1 MVEFVIADPHAAVF
15 ESGGR
20 AWLAAGSDPVLF
32 ERTVKREAPR
42 GTGTDGI
49 LRVLAGLGEE
59 GTFAVAERSPG
70 GGSRVTL
77 LKTLSSTFDLYF
89 RRDGLKTRIF
99 DHFRNAVASIPV
111 ADRVPDEAA
120 FADHILFAYD
130 YLPGRHTF
138 LRGVSKLTPGSRVEI
153 EPDGRVR
160 FSQAEPLRLPDA
172 GSFRQPE
179 EAADRL
185 GEILSGLV
193 SAYGASFGAPAVL
206 FSGGVDSTLVMACL
220 EKGATAVTLGIDSP
234 EYAFEMDYARR
245 AGELLGAAHSLEILE
260 EGRFGGV
267 LRELVETL
275 GQPAGT
281 LFFQP
286 MAFHLAFQGSHALF
300 FSGEMADSLF
310 GFNKLAKVFD
320 DGALSGEERKALQR
334 EPWSLAGFAARSG
347 LGPDLETVAGIL
359 GRERVESRLSNRL
372 DFALALCPGLA
383 GLEPARW
390 REGHGELLGLFTGF
404 GHARE
409 YVGRTRQQAF
419 CRGKTV
425 MAPFAAKS
433 VLDLA
438 LSMPMPGR
446 IVREG
451 VVKHIPKALLGALLP
466 GYPVHTRKGGSDVPR
481 TRFLQEGPLKGV
493 FRTVKPPRSWPKD
506 RLDVLLEPRR
516 ETSFVALSALSYS
529 LWQDRVLE
537 NPGLEPVQGTRRLRF
552 PPGKEGQA

>member
-1 MVEFVIADPHAAVF
+1 MVEFVIADPRAAVF

-20 AWLAAGSDPVLF
+20 AWLAAGSDPALF
-32 ERTVKREAPR
+32 ERTVKREASR

-49 LRVLAGLGEE
+49 LRALADLAEE

-89 RRDGLKTRIF
+89 RRDGLKTRVF

-111 ADRVPDEAA
+111 SERLPDEAA
-120 FADHILFAYD
+120 FADHLLFAYD

-138 LRGVSKLTPGSRVEI
+138 LRGVTKLGSGARVEI
-153 EPDGRVR
+153 EPDGKIRY
-160 FSQAEPLRLPDA
+160 SQAETLRLP
-172 GSFRQPE
+172 GPGETRRPE
-179 EAADRL
+179 EAAERL
-185 GEILSGLV
+185 GELLPGLV
-193 SAYGASFGAPAVL
+193 SAYGASFGPPAVL

-220 EKGATAVTLGIDSP
+220 EKGAPALTLGIDSP

-245 AGELLGAAHSLEILE
+245 AGELLGAAHRLTVVE

-267 LRELVETL
+267 VRELVEAL

-286 MAFHLAFQGSHALF
+286 MAFHLAFLEPHSFF

-320 DGALSGEERKALQR
+320 DGALSADERNALQR

-347 LGPDLETVAGIL
+347 LSPDMETVAGIL

-372 DFALALCPGLA
+372 DFALALCPDIA
-383 GLEPARW
+383 GLEAGRR

-438 LSMPMPGR
+438 LSMSLPGR
-446 IVREG
+446 IVKDG
-451 VVKHIPKALLGALLP
+451 VVKHIPKALLGVRLP
-466 GYPVHTRKGGSDVPR
+466 EYPVHTRKGGSDVPR
-481 TRFLQEGPLKGV
+481 TRFLQEGPLKDV
-493 FRTVKPPRSWPKD
+493 FRTVKPPRFWPQD

-516 ETSFVALSALSYS
+516 ETSFAALSALSYS

-537 NPGLEPVQGTRRLRF
+537 NPGLEPVPGTRRLRF
-552 PPGKEGQA
+552 PFGKEGQA